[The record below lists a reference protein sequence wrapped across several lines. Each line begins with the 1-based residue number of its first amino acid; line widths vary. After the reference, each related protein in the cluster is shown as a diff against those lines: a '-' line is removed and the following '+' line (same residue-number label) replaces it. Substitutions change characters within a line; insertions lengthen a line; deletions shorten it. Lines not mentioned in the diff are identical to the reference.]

1 MIRGH
6 ILVFDGFDELDV
18 IGPFEV
24 FATAAEAGADVVVTL
39 ASPSSRRSAVG
50 AYGLEV
56 SGLADPD
63 TSQNLNLVVV
73 PGGNWITRSK
83 VGAWGEV
90 QRGDIFPLLTTYA
103 EHPGMCLATVCTGSL
118 ILAHA
123 GLANGRTITTHP
135 AAFEDLAR
143 LDIRV
148 ALDRVVDD
156 GPVVTCGGVL
166 SGIDLALSLL
176 ARFEGE
182 AIAADVARRLDHRW
196 TRATPARVAR
206 IRGT

>member
-24 FATAAEAGADVVVTL
+24 FATAAEAGADVIVTL
-39 ASPSSRRSAVG
+39 VSPVSRRSAIG
-50 AYGLEV
+50 AHGLEV

-63 TSQNLNLVVV
+63 TSQNLDLVVV

-83 VGAWGEV
+83 AGAWDEV
-90 QRGDIFPLLTTYA
+90 QRGDIFPLLNAYA
-103 EHPGMCLATVCTGSL
+103 KHPGMRLATVCTGSL
-118 ILAHA
+118 ILAHS
-123 GLANGRTITTHP
+123 GRANGRTITTHP
-135 AAFEDLAR
+135 AALENLAT
-143 LDIRV
+143 LDVRV

-166 SGIDLALSLL
+166 SGIDLALALL
-176 ARFEGE
+176 ARFDGE
-182 AIAADVARRLDHRW
+182 AIAEDVARRLDHLW
-196 TRATPARVAR
+196 TRATPASEAKIHRA
-206 IRGT
+206 